1 MQGLARMFLLA
12 LVVTMA
18 AAPARA
24 GTSFTYQGELSN
36 NLVPANGNFDFRFIL
51 YSADVG
57 GAQIG
62 PIVTLPSV
70 AVAGGIFTVPLDFGS
85 VFGTAD
91 PWLDIAVKPA
101 GGPTYTQLTPRQ
113 PLTPAPRAMA
123 LSLPYADSVDLQSDI
138 AFSIDNT
145 GGGAASFSVSGDHNW
160 DAVSIH
166 SDALGGGLRSV
177 VQAPSQGSA
186 VSGYNYGTERG
197 AGEFEI
203 YNEDNERSAIF
214 VRTNGDGMALQVEV
228 NTQDSTA
235 TSLYAR
241 TSSTDSQ
248 ALAGFFE
255 GPVGVRCQSPNC
267 PTTNAL
273 RVYGNMNVQGTLS
286 KSAGS
291 FRIDHPLDP
300 ENKTLSHSFV
310 ESPDMKNLYDG
321 VVTLDAS
328 GAARIEL
335 PAWFEALNQTFR
347 YQLTAIGVPSPGLY
361 VSDEIAG
368 NRFSIAGGTPGARV
382 SWQVTGSRHD
392 AYAKAFPIPVE
403 EDKADDERGRYLA
416 PAAYGQPP
424 ERAIGWR
431 AEPAIRAAEPAPSS
445 R

>member
-1 MQGLARMFLLA
+1 MQGLARIFLLA
-12 LVVTMA
+12 LAVTVA

-24 GTSFTYQGELSN
+24 GTSFTYQGELTN
-36 NLVPANGNFDFRFIL
+36 NLAPANGNFDFRFIL

-62 PIVTLPSV
+62 PIVTLPNIP
-70 AVAGGIFTVPLDFGS
+70 VAGGIFTVPLDFGS
-85 VFGTAD
+85 VFGTAE

-123 LSLPYADSVDLQSDI
+123 LSLPYADSVDLPSQV

-145 GGGAASFSVSGDHNW
+145 SGGAASFSVSGNEYW
-160 DAVSIH
+160 NAVQIH
-166 SDALGGGLRSV
+166 SDSLGGGLSSV

-197 AGEFEI
+197 AAEFEI
-203 YNEDNERSAIF
+203 YNEDNDRSAMF
-214 VRTNGDGMALQVEV
+214 VRTNGDGYAIQAEV
-228 NTQDSTA
+228 NSDTMGTA
-235 TSLYAR
+235 LFAR
-241 TSSTDSQ
+241 TTSTDPNS
-248 ALAGFFE
+248 LAATFG
-255 GPVGVRCQSPNC
+255 GPVVMSCQSGNC
-267 PTTNAL
+267 SAAHAL
-273 RVYGNMNVQGTLS
+273 RVYGNTQVNGTLS

-321 VVTLDAS
+321 VATLDAS
-328 GAARIEL
+328 GSARIEL
-335 PAWFEALNQTFR
+335 PDWFEALNQSFR
-347 YQLTAIGVPSPGLY
+347 YQLTALGAPSPGLY
-361 VSDEIAG
+361 VSEEISG
-368 NRFSIAGGTPGARV
+368 NRFAIAGGTPGARV

-403 EDKADDERGRYLA
+403 EDKTGDERGRYLV
-416 PAAYGQPP
+416 PAAFGQPP

-431 AEPAIRAAEPAPSS
+431 AEPAIQAAEPEPS
-445 R
+445 RR